1 MAWTAFEHLR
11 ISGFA
16 APHDPAIVGI
26 DRELA
31 AALACGFAVF
41 GLFIGRLRGG
51 VAVSIVLGTAYMLS
65 RRWLHGGLD
74 YDALTYVPVAVAAL
88 YICWPRLI
96 EVRS

>member
-16 APHDPAIVGI
+16 APHDPAIIGL

-31 AALACGFAVF
+31 AALACGLAVL
-41 GLFIGRLRGG
+41 GLLIRPMLGG
-51 VAVSIVLGTAYMLS
+51 VAVSIVLGVAYMLS
-65 RRWLHGGLD
+65 SRWLNGVLD
-74 YDALTYVPVAVAAL
+74 YDALTYVPVVAAAL

>member
-16 APHDPAIVGI
+16 APHDPAIIGI

-31 AALACGFAVF
+31 AALVCGFAGV
-41 GLFIGRLRGG
+41 GLLIGPVRGG
-51 VAVSIVLGTAYMLS
+51 VAVSIVLGVAYMLS
-65 RRWLHGGLD
+65 GRWLTGGLD
-74 YDALTYVPVAVAAL
+74 YDALTYVPVVVAAL
-88 YICWPRLI
+88 YVCWPRLI